1 MAKIK
6 RKLVV
11 FSTATDLLIL
21 KINSLQTVIFA
32 LLEKK
37 NQSKYISFMC
47 SHMAL

>member
-32 LLEKK
+32 LLENK
-37 NQSKYISFMC
+37 NQSKYSSFMC
-47 SHMAL
+47 SHMAF